1 MLWFIKSILVNE
13 FLPPKYKDLLGPIP
27 SSTSIPVEKSTQYP
41 AHAMQINVSSTDGN
55 VEIVENLERQL
66 GTKKEWYNSYIHLCH
81 GDLGT
86 QEHHDTTRFF
96 HAIESS
102 SKHRLQWLVTVPG
115 VFHIQMA
122 AVDAIWRTHIR
133 GEALCSNEGGTYKL
147 FEILHPTDSARL
159 NSNPSYCMLND
170 GIQHLIR
177 AHLRVCW
184 EEVTGLDDLCAF
196 ASLDPSWDV
205 IEELALKIFK
215 DYIAKEEI
223 ENL

>member
-1 MLWFIKSILVNE
+1 
-13 FLPPKYKDLLGPIP
+13 
-27 SSTSIPVEKSTQYP
+27 
-41 AHAMQINVSSTDGN
+41 
-55 VEIVENLERQL
+55 
-66 GTKKEWYNSYIHLCH
+66 
-81 GDLGT
+81 
-86 QEHHDTTRFF
+86 
-96 HAIESS
+96 
-102 SKHRLQWLVTVPG
+102 
-115 VFHIQMA
+115 MA

-184 EEVTGLDDLCAF
+184 EEVTGLDDLHAF

-205 IEELALKIFK
+205 IEELAFKIFE